1 MKDTILTV
9 LLFAAAATAW
19 YFVYIKPAD
28 EARAAII
35 DCMADRGDL
44 HSRAAYDACVVALRG
59 DK

>member
-19 YFVYIKPAD
+19 YFGYVKPAD

>member
-1 MKDTILTV
+1 MKENIIIIACFLAV
-9 LLFAAAATAW
+9 CVGW
-19 YFVYIKPAD
+19 YFAYVKPAD

-59 DK
+59 EK